1 MGDVQAPLEPAKGL
15 LHEQQMELL
24 PLSGLARSPG
34 GQLPPNP
41 AEDNL
46 QPIMTGKKKSNSTN
60 MWVTTVCGFLT
71 GNKSGYAACS

>member
-46 QPIMTGKKKSNSTN
+46 QPIMTGKKKI
-60 MWVTTVCGFLT
+60 
-71 GNKSGYAACS
+71 

>member
-1 MGDVQAPLEPAKGL
+1 MGDVQVPLEPAKGL

-46 QPIMTGKKKSNSTN
+46 QPIMTGKKKIQFKRI
-60 MWVTTVCGFLT
+60 CE
-71 GNKSGYAACS
+71 